1 MSLVAIIVATVLP
14 LTALADTVI
23 VIRGSEPQ
31 LPPGSQE
38 NGVVV
43 MRPAPGSFMRE
54 TTRLAKEAEARDE
67 RAAREAAQE
76 ANVQLREVL
85 RALENAA
92 DAVGT
97 LQGAKRNYVVAPTLV
112 RRTITDGPGKLAQHS
127 APVAPF
133 RDRMPMNGI
142 TDAL

>member
-1 MSLVAIIVATVLP
+1 MSLVAIIVATVFP

-23 VIRGSEPQ
+23 VMRGSQ
-31 LPPGSQE
+31 AQVAPGTQE

-54 TTRLAKEAEARDE
+54 TTRLAEVAEARDE
-67 RAAREAAQE
+67 QAARETAQE

-97 LQGAKRNYVVAPTLV
+97 L
-112 RRTITDGPGKLAQHS
+112 
-127 APVAPF
+127 
-133 RDRMPMNGI
+133 
-142 TDAL
+142 